1 MTTRTFIITGAF
13 GALGSGVSRVA
24 GSRGARVALL
34 DYAEEA
40 PAGLVEAC
48 GPGAF
53 ALGGVDLSD
62 PASAS
67 AAIEDAAGGL
77 GGVDALVNIAGG
89 FRFQKVTQGDPA
101 AWEQMYALNL
111 ATALNACR
119 AAIPLLRK
127 SAAGRIVNIGALAA
141 LRAGAGMGP
150 YTASKAAV
158 HKLTESLAAELKDDG
173 ITVNAILPSTIDTPA
188 NRRDMPDKNPADW
201 VTAEDI
207 ANAILFL
214 ASPEAKAITGA
225 LLPVRGKL

>member
-1 MTTRTFIITGAF
+1 MTTRNFIITGAF
-13 GALGSGVSRVA
+13 GALGSGVARVA
-24 GSRGARVALL
+24 GAHNVRVALL
-34 DYAEEA
+34 DYAPA
-40 PAGLVEAC
+40 PPPGLVEAC

-62 PASAS
+62 PARANT
-67 AAIEDAAGGL
+67 AIEDAAERLGGL
-77 GGVDALVNIAGG
+77 DALVNIAGG
-89 FRFQKVTQGDPA
+89 FRYLKVTEGDPI

-111 ATALNACR
+111 RTALNACR
-119 AAIPLLRK
+119 AAIPFLRK

-141 LRAGAGMGP
+141 LKAGAGMGP

-158 HKLTESLAAELKDDG
+158 HKLTESLAAELKGDG

-201 VTAEDI
+201 VTAEDV
-207 ANAILFL
+207 AHAILFL
-214 ASPEAKAITGA
+214 ASPEAKAVTGA